1 MNNNLIDDL
10 KDKFEAVVISGPT
23 GSGKNKIA
31 GIFGNNLP
39 IMVINADAIQVY
51 KKWKILS
58 GRPSDIEQKK
68 VVHKLYGHY
77 NGNNY
82 NVGIWLKEVS
92 YYVDKARKNHLLPVF
107 VGGTGLYINLL
118 FQGISSIPS
127 IPKEIR
133 NKGKEI
139 LKSDPLFFYNYLKQK
154 DPNILFKIDCN
165 NNRRLQRAWEVM
177 ETTGVS
183 LIEFQKDR
191 ETPILNPIKT
201 KKIVLCVDK
210 ILLNEKLDLRFDKMI
225 ASGAIYECQRVF
237 NEGIWDYTLPSS
249 KVIGAQ
255 EIILY
260 LQNLKSLEDAILEAK
275 IKTHQFAKRQR
286 TWFRKNMKDWKT
298 IKITNSTTFDNSL
311 LNLI

>member
-1 MNNNLIDDL
+1 MNFNIKNE
-10 KDKFEAVVISGPT
+10 FEALVISGPT

-31 GIFGNNLP
+31 NILGNYYP

-58 GRPSDIEQKK
+58 GRPTDIDQKK
-68 VVHKLYGHY
+68 NIHKLYGHY
-77 NGNNY
+77 EGDFY
-82 NVGIWLKEVS
+82 NVGKWLKEVS
-92 YYVDKARKNHLLPVF
+92 YYIDIAKKNHLLPVI

-118 FQGISSIPS
+118 FQGISNIPT
-127 IPKEIR
+127 IPIKIK
-133 NKGKEI
+133 NKGKDI
-139 LKSDPLFFYNYLKQK
+139 LNSDPSFFYKYLKQN
-154 DPNILFKIDCN
+154 DPHILSIIDYN

-191 ETPILNPIKT
+191 KNPILNPKKT
-201 KKIVLCVDK
+201 KKIVLCIDK
-210 ILLNEKLDLRFDKMI
+210 ILLNKIIDLRFDKML
-225 ASGAIYECQRVF
+225 ASGAIYECQRVL
-237 NEGIWDYTLPSS
+237 NEGYWDYSMPSS
-249 KVIGAQ
+249 KIIGAQ
-255 EIILY
+255 ELVSY

-298 IKITNSTTFDNSL
+298 IEITNTTTFDNSFL
-311 LNLI
+311 DLI

>member
-1 MNNNLIDDL
+1 MNFNIKNE
-10 KDKFEAVVISGPT
+10 FEALVISGPT

-31 GIFGNNLP
+31 NILGNYYP

-58 GRPSDIEQKK
+58 GRPTDIEQKK
-68 VVHKLYGHY
+68 VIHKLYGHY
-77 NGNNY
+77 NGNYY
-82 NVGIWLKEVS
+82 NVGKWLKEVA
-92 YYVDKARKNHLLPVF
+92 YYVDKAKKNHLLPVI

-118 FQGISSIPS
+118 FQGISNIPS
-127 IPKEIR
+127 IPIKIR

-139 LKSDPLFFYNYLKQK
+139 LNSDPLFFYNYLKQK
-154 DPNILFKIDCN
+154 DPHILSIIDCN
-165 NNRRLQRAWEVM
+165 NYRRLQRAWEVM

-183 LIEFQKDR
+183 LIEFHKDR
-191 ETPILNPIKT
+191 ETPILNPKKT

-210 ILLNEKLDLRFDKMI
+210 ILLNKIIDFRFDKMI
-225 ASGAIYECQRVF
+225 ASGAIYECQRVL
-237 NEGIWDYTLPSS
+237 NEGFWDYTLPSS
-249 KVIGAQ
+249 KIIGAQ
-255 EIILY
+255 ELVLY
-260 LQNLKSLEDAILEAK
+260 LQNLKSLGDAILEAK

-298 IKITNSTTFDNSL
+298 IEITNTTTFDNSL

>member
-1 MNNNLIDDL
+1 MNFNIKNAFDAL
-10 KDKFEAVVISGPT
+10 VISGPT

-31 GIFGNNLP
+31 NILGNHYP

-58 GRPSDIEQKK
+58 GRPTDIEQKK
-68 VVHKLYGHY
+68 VNHKLYGHY
-77 NGNNY
+77 NGNYY
-82 NVGIWLKEVS
+82 NVGKWLKEVS
-92 YYVDKARKNHLLPVF
+92 YYVDKAKKNHLFPVI

-118 FQGISSIPS
+118 FQGISNIPN
-127 IPKEIR
+127 IPRKIR

-139 LKSDPLFFYNYLKQK
+139 LNSDPLFFYNFLKQK
-154 DPNILFKIDCN
+154 DPHILSIIDCN
-165 NNRRLQRAWEVM
+165 NSRRLQRAWEVM
-177 ETTGVS
+177 EATGVS

-191 ETPILNPIKT
+191 ETPILNFKKT
-201 KKIVLCVDK
+201 KKIVLSVDK
-210 ILLNEKLDLRFDKMI
+210 ILLNKMIDLRFDKMI
-225 ASGAIYECQRVF
+225 ASGAIYECQRVL

-249 KVIGAQ
+249 KIIGAH
-255 EIILY
+255 ELILY
-260 LQNLKSLEDAILEAK
+260 LKNLKSLEDAILESK

-298 IKITNSTTFDNSL
+298 IEITNSTTFDNSM